1 MLGKHSF
8 KLLMK
13 ILLINSFDSKGGA
26 AKAAIRL
33 HEALNGLDCNNSMLV
48 KQKETNDPRI
58 IAETN
63 KVKIALNYFLTK
75 LESFFIKILFKDIN
89 NYSIGLFSSIG
100 IVDRINAMKPD
111 IVHLHWV
118 HNSMISIKDIT
129 KIKAPIVWSMHD
141 NWAIS
146 GGCHNFSFC
155 KNHSKI
161 HHRCNK
167 LLNITFSRKQKALS
181 LKENISFLSLSSWL
195 YKLAKD
201 SELLRHKHNFHLP
214 NPINTEIFTP
224 IDQNL
229 ARNKFNL
236 PINKKLILYGALN
249 AATDPNKGLSILI
262 DSLKHHS
269 NEEYELVVFGNISN
283 SSELNINVKT
293 HYLGQFSDDLDIN
306 LILNTGD
313 VLVVPSIQEN
323 FSNIILEGLA
333 SSIPVVAFNVGGNV
347 DLVDHMKNGYLV
359 KPFDTQ
365 EFHEGIKWILN
376 HEKPILLKEN
386 ARQKVLREFDQ
397 NIVAK
402 KYINLYN
409 KIINFDS
416 HNIMQ

>member
-118 HNSMISIKDIT
+118 HNSMISIKEIT

-323 FSNIILEGLA
+323 FSNIILEGL
-333 SSIPVVAFNVGGNV
+333 SS
-347 DLVDHMKNGYLV
+347 
-359 KPFDTQ
+359 
-365 EFHEGIKWILN
+365 
-376 HEKPILLKEN
+376 
-386 ARQKVLREFDQ
+386 
-397 NIVAK
+397 
-402 KYINLYN
+402 
-409 KIINFDS
+409 
-416 HNIMQ
+416 